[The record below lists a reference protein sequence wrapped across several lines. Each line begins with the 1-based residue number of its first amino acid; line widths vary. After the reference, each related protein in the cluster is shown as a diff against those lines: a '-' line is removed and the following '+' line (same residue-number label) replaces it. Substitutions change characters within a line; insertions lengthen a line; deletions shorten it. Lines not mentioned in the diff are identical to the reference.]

1 MPTARFSRHFSSLGG
16 RSRGIVLWAIIVM
29 ATTTTTTITAF
40 APLLQQFHPSTTTEL
55 KATKIPSNGFN
66 NVPYSSGFRSKGT
79 STSSTSTSSSTSYA
93 SMDCNF
99 SDFLHQDSIDEVER
113 IYQESFR
120 NVRTKED
127 SRNNN
132 NNVCDVDWTRA
143 AQEVRSYAA
152 WRRPKTAVMQK
163 YNPQFD
169 YGPVIDVRLKP

>member
-1 MPTARFSRHFSSLGG
+1 MPTTRFSRHFFSSLGG
-16 RSRGIVLWAIIVM
+16 RSGIVLWAIIM

-40 APLLQQFHPSTTTEL
+40 APLQPFHPSTTTEL

-66 NVPYSSGFRSKGT
+66 NVPYSSGSGFRKGT
-79 STSSTSTSSSTSYA
+79 TTSSTSTSSTSYA

-120 NVRTKED
+120 NVRQEED
-127 SRNNN
+127 SRNHH
-132 NNVCDVDWTRA
+132 NVCDVDWTRA